1 MQNLSND
8 KAFKLA
14 LDYFQEFYSNS
25 EECKFLIDV
34 KTSNAYFNKAY
45 HRIWSENKQKEVGH
59 RDNINMYEFIEDYP
73 HKRYIIEMYEKIIST
88 KSAITNLGINFL
100 RKKEYV
106 VMHSHYSPL
115 VNPTTQDV
123 IGIDGTATKLNFPI
137 AFFRL
142 PGLITNNTNNF
153 SLLDY
158 DSRLKDYDGFIDN
171 YEHEI
176 LFLMFYFDTYEDIA
190 SVLSLKYGK
199 EIKGN
204 TIAKYVRKHLYPKFK
219 VISYKDLKSA
229 AIKYDY
235 HKKIPLSLMSSMLV
249 DLGEL

>member
-34 KTSNAYFNKAY
+34 KTSNGFCNQAYRK
-45 HRIWSENKQKEVGH
+45 IWNDNKQRKVAL
-59 RDNINMYEFIEDYP
+59 RDSVNMYEFIEDYP
-73 HKRYIIEMYEKIIST
+73 HKSYIIEMYDKIIST

-106 VMHSHYSPL
+106 VMYSHYSPL
-115 VNPTTQDV
+115 VNPTTDEV
-123 IGIDGTATKLNFPI
+123 IAIHGTATKLNFPI

-142 PGLITNNTNNF
+142 PGLITNNTNG
-153 SLLDY
+153 SPLVDY

-190 SVLSLKYGK
+190 SVLSLRYSK

-204 TIAKYVRKHLYPKFK
+204 TIAKYVRKHLYPKFN
-219 VISYKDLKSA
+219 VISYKDLKSS

-235 HKKIPLSLMSSMLV
+235 HKKIPLSLMTSMV
-249 DLGEL
+249 IDLSEL